1 TLPGPVIEA
10 PFARPLSDAGGV
22 MARRRRPSQ
31 TLRLSLLLSSIRSS
45 SLVSSVSLSWSENIV
60 TVSFSGGSR
69 SMFSISSS
77 AHRLTLTVMCLV
89 GLRSVRISSRFIV
102 IAPVRALI
110 VSHAVDG
117 SPLRPSLKVSRDDV
131 VKPFGSLSTGVVVTS
146 QNPRFMKHRS
156 DLPPSPL
163 VMVYACLL
171 SHRGGDLLR
180 RASPRRLRLISED
193 RRSAPTL
200 TPSSVPLN
208 RRCSLSGDPSSCQR
222 QRNSIA
228 QACEMGLFAC
238 RLGLV
243 SLLNFIQSHSIVSK
257 PICLWGRLVYLAS
270 LLKNSDGFIG
280 LFTETNMLTMS
291 YLSFLKRTL
300 IIFLPVGSLG
310 SLSSSSPYSSPSSS
324 SPAFSRRSV
333 SPSAHVRRCISKSIT
348 VLLSC
353 GAVRS
358 GPEDAAD
365 LVSTIFRGADWISTS
380 LFNVT
385 KFQPSGTAVILTHSS
400 FAMNSLSLYL
410 R

>member
-1 TLPGPVIEA
+1 
-10 PFARPLSDAGGV
+10 

-31 TLRLSLLLSSIRSS
+31 TLHLSLLLSSIRSS

-69 SMFSISSS
+69 SMFSVSSS
-77 AHRLTLTVMCLV
+77 AHRITLTVLCLV
-89 GLRSVRISSRFIV
+89 GLRSVRISSRFTV
-102 IAPVRALI
+102 IFIAHVRALI
-110 VSHAVDG
+110 VSHAVDS

-131 VKPFGSLSTGVVVTS
+131 VKPFGSLSTGFVI
-146 QNPRFMKHRS
+146 F
-156 DLPPSPL
+156 L
-163 VMVYACLL
+163 
-171 SHRGGDLLR
+171 GG
-180 RASPRRLRLISED
+180 
-193 RRSAPTL
+193 
-200 TPSSVPLN
+200 
-208 RRCSLSGDPSSCQR
+208 
-222 QRNSIA
+222 
-228 QACEMGLFAC
+228 
-238 RLGLV
+238 
-243 SLLNFIQSHSIVSK
+243 
-257 PICLWGRLVYLAS
+257 
-270 LLKNSDGFIG
+270 NSDGFIG
-280 LFTETNMLTMS
+280 LFTETYMLTMS
-291 YLSFLKRTL
+291 YLSFLKRIL
-300 IIFLPVGSLG
+300 VVFLPVGSLG

-385 KFQPSGTAVILTHSS
+385 KFQPFGSAVNLTHSS

-410 R
+410 RGFSKSIVCVVWFYVCSSTNSCSPRL

>member
-1 TLPGPVIEA
+1 MYVLGFLFGSPHHAYRYVSCWAQICENQLP
-10 PFARPLSDAGGV
+10 FHRHLHRSCSCSHRLS
-22 MARRRRPSQ
+22 RRRRF
-31 TLRLSLLLSSIRSS
+31 
-45 SLVSSVSLSWSENIV
+45 SVE
-60 TVSFSGGSR
+60 TVSQAGK
-69 SMFSISSS
+69 
-77 AHRLTLTVMCLV
+77 ALT
-89 GLRSVRISSRFIV
+89 FE
-102 IAPVRALI
+102 
-110 VSHAVDG
+110 
-117 SPLRPSLKVSRDDV
+117 
-131 VKPFGSLSTGVVVTS
+131 VVTS
-146 QNPRFMKHRS
+146 QNPRSMKHHS
-156 DLPPSPL
+156 DLLPSPL
-163 VMVYACLL
+163 VMVSACLL

-180 RASPRRLRLISED
+180 RASPRRLRLISKD
-193 RRSAPTL
+193 RRSAPTI

-208 RRCSLSGDPSSCQR
+208 SCCFLFGDLSSCQR

-243 SLLNFIQSHSIVSK
+243 SLLNFIRSHSIVSN

-291 YLSFLKRTL
+291 YLSFLKRIL
-300 IIFLPVGSLG
+300 VVFLPVGSLD
-310 SLSSSSPYSSPSSS
+310 SLSSSSPYSSPSSSS

-348 VLLSC
+348 VFLSC

-365 LVSTIFRGADWISTS
+365 FVSTIFRGADWISTS

-385 KFQPSGTAVILTHSS
+385 KFQPFGSAVNLTHSS

-410 R
+410 RGFSKSIRKAKPESAHEAVSKPGHSSQLMRRYPSQDTADSS

>member
-1 TLPGPVIEA
+1 
-10 PFARPLSDAGGV
+10 
-22 MARRRRPSQ
+22 M
-31 TLRLSLLLSSIRSS
+31 
-45 SLVSSVSLSWSENIV
+45 
-60 TVSFSGGSR
+60 
-69 SMFSISSS
+69 
-77 AHRLTLTVMCLV
+77 
-89 GLRSVRISSRFIV
+89 
-102 IAPVRALI
+102 
-110 VSHAVDG
+110 
-117 SPLRPSLKVSRDDV
+117 
-131 VKPFGSLSTGVVVTS
+131 
-146 QNPRFMKHRS
+146 
-156 DLPPSPL
+156 
-163 VMVYACLL
+163 
-171 SHRGGDLLR
+171 
-180 RASPRRLRLISED
+180 
-193 RRSAPTL
+193 
-200 TPSSVPLN
+200 
-208 RRCSLSGDPSSCQR
+208 
-222 QRNSIA
+222 
-228 QACEMGLFAC
+228 
-238 RLGLV
+238 

-385 KFQPSGTAVILTHSS
+385 KFQPSGTAVNLTHSS

-410 R
+410 RGFSKSIVCVVWFYVCSSMNSCRL